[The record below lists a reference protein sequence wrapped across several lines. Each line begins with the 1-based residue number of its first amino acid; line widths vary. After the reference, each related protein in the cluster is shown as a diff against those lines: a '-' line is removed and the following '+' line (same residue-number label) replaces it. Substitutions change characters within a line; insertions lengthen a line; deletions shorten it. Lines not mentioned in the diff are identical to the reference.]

1 MFWLSG
7 HVVPE
12 PSSTFSI
19 EENVVG
25 RKLTTAK
32 AEDLE
37 GGGGHIRKPG
47 MYHFLVDEVKEGLSS
62 KDKPMSGTTL
72 MLTCLAGTVDGC
84 EDQKANIVLWDPK
97 EDGSE
102 GDKICNRAL
111 TNYFLAANLL
121 KPDQLG
127 GTEVE
132 LDEQATVQAQVI
144 MKLAYK
150 QKRDDNGNWV
160 DAPKE
165 GVQLSYADIF
175 HVDDPAVAEI
185 PKHEDAIGLIPP
197 EHRHDAEW
205 FSFKKKKGSAGSS
218 KQEKAAAFDA
228 SEI

>member
-7 HVVPE
+7 HVVSE

-62 KDKPMSGTTL
+62 KDKPMNGMTL

-97 EDGSE
+97 DED
-102 GDKICNRAL
+102 DRVAVRAF
-111 TNYFLAANLL
+111 TNFFLAANVLQ
-121 KPDQLG
+121 PEQL

-132 LDEQATVQAQVI
+132 VDENATVQAQVI
-144 MKLAYK
+144 MRLACQ
-150 QKRDDNGNWV
+150 QKVDSNGNWV
-160 DAPKE
+160 DDPDG
-165 GVQLSYADIF
+165 GVKLNFSDIF
-175 HVDDPAVAEI
+175 HVDDPAVADI
-185 PKHEDAIGLIPP
+185 PKNADAIGLIDPA
-197 EHRHDAEW
+197 HRHDADW
-205 FSFKKKKGSAGSS
+205 FSYKKKKGSAGSV

-228 SEI
+228 SDI